1 MLTIVVEHC
10 TQTVVEE
17 VHIETVVLLVG
28 LIPRDV
34 RVVLRTLVGTLR
46 GGAVFDTEE
55 VGKARFVYAGIGEAV
70 ESGSLVHD
78 IGV

>member
-10 TQTVVEE
+10 TQTVVKE
-17 VHIETVVLLVG
+17 VHIETIVLLEG
-28 LIPRDV
+28 FLPRDV
-34 RVVLRTLVGTLR
+34 GVVLRTLVGTLR
-46 GGAVFDTEE
+46 GSTVLDSEE
-55 VGKARFVYAGIGEAV
+55 VGKAWLVHAGIGKAV